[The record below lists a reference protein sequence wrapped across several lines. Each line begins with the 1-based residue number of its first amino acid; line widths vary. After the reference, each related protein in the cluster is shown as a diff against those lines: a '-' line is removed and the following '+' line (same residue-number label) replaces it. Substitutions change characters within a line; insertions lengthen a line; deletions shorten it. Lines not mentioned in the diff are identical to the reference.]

1 MNCRT
6 CIVLARVFICG
17 TSISA
22 VAQKSSDFKQ
32 GCTDEFNDGFDE
44 DCRKAKSE
52 QGAHNAAASKSFPI
66 AATGATYRGTP
77 GRAAMRIALLHQR
90 KTVVAVL

>member
-1 MNCRT
+1 MLAYVFT
-6 CIVLARVFICG
+6 CGASNSG
-17 TSISA
+17 A
-22 VAQKSSDFKQ
+22 AQETPDFKQ

-66 AATGATYRGTP
+66 AVAGATYGGTP